1 MLSAATR
8 SGAVASSPKS
18 SVGADK
24 PGLRAPLQDK
34 NLTRAPSAPDT
45 CASTKAGVSAASVS
59 DVLIAQ
65 KHVYGRLSVAPAM
78 RGARAP
84 DCDRR
89 AGPSGV
95 IAYVANQQPD
105 A

>member
-1 MLSAATR
+1 
-8 SGAVASSPKS
+8 
-18 SVGADK
+18 
-24 PGLRAPLQDK
+24 
-34 NLTRAPSAPDT
+34 
-45 CASTKAGVSAASVS
+45 
-59 DVLIAQ
+59 VLIAQ